1 MGLIFIYLIIQKNYS
16 KNLKIVDSDYH
27 HIMIRINTDYL
38 IRSIK
43 YTI

>member
-1 MGLIFIYLIIQKNYS
+1 MGLIVINLIIQKNYCE
-16 KNLKIVDSDYH
+16 NLKIVDSDYH
-27 HIMIRINTDYL
+27 HIMIRLNTDYL